1 MGSRYITCMTYMGS
15 SLGHLNLRRRM
26 IGSAEGDVEAAAE
39 PEIGEVEPNEN
50 KEIVRLRLQ
59 VGRILTDLGFS

>member
-1 MGSRYITCMTYMGS
+1 
-15 SLGHLNLRRRM
+15 M
-26 IGSAEGDVEAAAE
+26 IGSAEGDVEVAAE

-59 VGRILTDLGFS
+59 VGLKNAFQWPL